1 MKQQVKMS
9 GLTLVS
15 AFPRLSFVCFCVSL
29 LLYSLLDFINI
40 LKYDD
45 KMKLKGKFKVD
56 QNIIK
61 QTIKQ
66 TNTYINILYTTYNN
80 NSFMT

>member
-15 AFPRLSFVCFCVSL
+15 AFPRLSFVCFCVSF
-29 LLYSLLDFINI
+29 LLYYLLDFINFI
-40 LKYDD
+40 KYDD
-45 KMKLKGKFKVD
+45 KMKQKSKFKVIQD
-56 QNIIK
+56 IIK

-66 TNTYINILYTTYNN
+66 TNTYIKILYTTYNN